1 MERVNRSTDEVMH
14 GVILGDTDDRNNDA
28 CQVNHSLNKENLTA
42 HGMIVEHIYGFESPE
57 ARTRAFV
64 DHLDVALADI
74 AGAAP
79 SPPAQDPE
87 ISPPKIFPPPN
98 TGKPAPEP
106 AKPRVMARGSPEKDL
121 AEIFLVPSPAT
132 PISDPVKRQEATGGS
147 PGCHRRAIRRVAGL
161 ADINGRSEEESVGER
176 ASPSLGRCQLCLH

>member
-1 MERVNRSTDEVMH
+1 MDDLHRS
-14 GVILGDTDDRNNDA
+14 
-28 CQVNHSLNKENLTA
+28 VNHFRLPNFLYSPVPPRQCSLA
-42 HGMIVEHIYGFESPE
+42 VAVEYIYGFESPE

-79 SPPAQDPE
+79 SPQAQDPE

-132 PISDPVKRQEATGGS
+132 PISDPIKRQEATGGS

-161 ADINGRSEEESVGER
+161 ADINGRSQEESVGER